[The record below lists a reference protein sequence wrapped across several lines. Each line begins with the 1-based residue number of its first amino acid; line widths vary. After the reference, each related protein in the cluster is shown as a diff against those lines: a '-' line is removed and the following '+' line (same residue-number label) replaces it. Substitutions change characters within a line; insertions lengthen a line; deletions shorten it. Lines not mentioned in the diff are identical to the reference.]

1 MTLLSVEVRATV
13 NETTRLPA
21 TLQSVAD
28 AAGVHRSTAS
38 RALNPAA
45 AHLVAPEV
53 VERVQAAARRLGYR
67 RDVLAAGLRTKRS
80 RLVGIAVPD
89 MANLVF
95 APILSGIEETLSANG
110 YSALIANVGTDVNRQ
125 LEVVDQLIGRR
136 VEGLVLATVQ
146 QDNDPVLSRCLEAG
160 VPTVLVNRA
169 EARSRA
175 PSVISDD
182 VNGMRLAVEHLVG
195 LGHRHIGH
203 LAGPQ
208 NLSTG
213 LLRLQGFCQA
223 MQAAGLDGSA
233 VVAATAYTREAG
245 KAAAATLL
253 DRFPDMTAV
262 AAGNDL
268 LALGLYQELGVRR
281 LSCPEDVS
289 VVGHNDMPLMDM
301 VHPPL
306 TSVRIRHQEMGAEAA
321 RLLLDQ
327 ISNAGAEITTR
338 ITAPELIV
346 RGSTQH
352 CGRP

>member
-1 MTLLSVEVRATV
+1 MLSVEIRATV

-53 VERVQAAARRLGYR
+53 AERVQAAARRLGYR

-169 EARSRA
+169 EAQSRA

-182 VNGMRLAVEHLVG
+182 VNGMRLAVEHLVS
-195 LGHRHIGH
+195 LGHCHIGH

-223 MQAAGLDGSA
+223 MQAAGLDASA

-245 KAAAATLL
+245 KAASATLL
-253 DRFPDMTAV
+253 DRFPDVTAV

-268 LALGLYQELGVRR
+268 LALGLYQELGARR
-281 LSCPEDVS
+281 LACPEDVS

-327 ISNAGAEITTR
+327 ISNAGAEITIR

>member
-1 MTLLSVEVRATV
+1 MTLLSIEVRTTV

-53 VERVQAAARRLGYR
+53 AERVQAAARRLGYR

-110 YSALIANVGTDVNRQ
+110 YSALIANVGTDVERQ

-169 EARSRA
+169 EAGSRA

-223 MQAAGLDGSA
+223 MQAAGLDAGA

-245 KAAAATLL
+245 RAAAATLL
-253 DRFPDMTAV
+253 DRFPDVTAV

-268 LALGLYQELGVRR
+268 LALGLYQELGGRG

-306 TSVRIRHQEMGAEAA
+306 TSVRIRHQEMGSEAA
-321 RLLLDQ
+321 RLLDQ

-338 ITAPELIV
+338 ITAPELVV

>member
-1 MTLLSVEVRATV
+1 MTVLSIEVLADV
-13 NETTRLPA
+13 NETTRLSA

-53 VERVQAAARRLGYR
+53 VERIQAEARRLGYR
-67 RDVLAAGLRTKRS
+67 RDVMAAGLRTKRS
-80 RLVGIAVPD
+80 RLIGIAVPD

-110 YSALIANVGTDVNRQ
+110 YSALIANAGTDVNRQ
-125 LEVVDQLIGRR
+125 IEVVDQLIGRR

-160 VPTVLVNRA
+160 VPTVLVNRT
-169 EARSRA
+169 EARSRV

-182 VNGMRLAVEHLVG
+182 VSGMRLAVEHLVG
-195 LGHRHIGH
+195 LGHRRIGH

-213 LLRLQGFCQA
+213 LLRLRGFCEA
-223 MQAAGLDGSA
+223 MQAAGLDASA
-233 VVAATAYTREAG
+233 VVSAAAYTREAG

-253 DRFPDMTAV
+253 DRFPGLTAI
-262 AAGNDL
+262 AASNDL
-268 LALGLYQELGVRR
+268 LALGLYQELGARG

-321 RLLLDQ
+321 RLLLNQ
-327 ISNAGAEITTR
+327 ISKVGAEITTR
-338 ITAPELIV
+338 ITVPELVV
-346 RGSTQH
+346 RGSTKDVGQ
-352 CGRP
+352 P

>member
-1 MTLLSVEVRATV
+1 MR
-13 NETTRLPA
+13 RPA
-21 TLQSVAD
+21 CPRPCSLVAD

-223 MQAAGLDGSA
+223 MQAAGLDAGA

-253 DRFPDMTAV
+253 DRFPDVTAV

-268 LALGLYQELGVRR
+268 LALGLYQELGARG

-327 ISNAGAEITTR
+327 ISNAGVEITTR